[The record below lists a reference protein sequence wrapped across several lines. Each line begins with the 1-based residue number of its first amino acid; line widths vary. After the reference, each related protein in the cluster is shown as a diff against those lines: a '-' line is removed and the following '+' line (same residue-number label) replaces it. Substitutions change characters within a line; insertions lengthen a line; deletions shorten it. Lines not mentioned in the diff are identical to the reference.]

1 MDGCGGSRAMDKL
14 GFTSVCLGY
23 SRLFHGTTTLKNNTC
38 ANRLQSSRRMVKKK
52 PNPCPILGPLWKATR
67 ETQSE
72 QQRCGIRCGDLV
84 QVKTDLVVYHV
95 PKMKGQG
102 ISLKDKVGKVI
113 GFCDVY
119 KGEPITANYPIVVE
133 FTHDSL
139 VFTSHLAADEL
150 KLVGQES
157 NTATMGEEGDD

>member
-1 MDGCGGSRAMDKL
+1 MDWGMDQLCFQSTCPFLHRLSLHKKK
-14 GFTSVCLGY
+14 GY
-23 SRLFHGTTTLKNNTC
+23 L
-38 ANRLQSSRRMVKKK
+38 LQSHRWPKLLCLNHKKLL
-52 PNPCPILGPLWKATR
+52 PILPSKMMSTF

-72 QQRCGIRCGDLV
+72 QRCGIRCGDLV
-84 QVKTDLVVYHV
+84 QVKADLVVYHV

-113 GFCDVY
+113 GFCDSY

-139 VFTSHLAADEL
+139 VFTSHLAVEEL
-150 KLVGQES
+150 QRVQH
-157 NTATMGEEGDD
+157 NIQQ